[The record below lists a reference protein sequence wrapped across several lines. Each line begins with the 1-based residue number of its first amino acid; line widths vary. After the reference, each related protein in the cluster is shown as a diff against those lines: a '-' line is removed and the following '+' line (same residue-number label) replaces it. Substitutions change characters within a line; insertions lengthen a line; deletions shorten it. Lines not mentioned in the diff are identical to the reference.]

1 MARELS
7 EFEQELVKLV
17 NPLTAARWQA
27 DYRWDNLERAMVE
40 LGNDYQG
47 LELCPDFQR
56 GHVWQPEQQ
65 AHFVE
70 NCLRGI
76 VPASGLYLQFNS
88 PSWMDVEDTDS
99 SLPPGLQYGL
109 QRYTAIT
116 EFVKGNVKPFG
127 LTAEQLKGT
136 QFSANRF
143 HVKVAVHN
151 FTQRYELLNHYV
163 SIFGRDATQRRGNS
177 PRACPAGRRPSPKGL
192 RPA

>member
-76 VPASGLYLQFNS
+76 VPASGLYLQFNKA
-88 PSWMDVEDTDS
+88 W
-99 SLPPGLQYGL
+99 L
-109 QRYTAIT
+109 
-116 EFVKGNVKPFG
+116 EFPRTYATIAACKASATRVFG
-127 LTAEQLKGT
+127 EPQVWETPE
-136 QFSANRF
+136 
-143 HVKVAVHN
+143 
-151 FTQRYELLNHYV
+151 
-163 SIFGRDATQRRGNS
+163 
-177 PRACPAGRRPSPKGL
+177 
-192 RPA
+192 